1 MNLKHNNEVQ
11 RTVAIVTSPDE
22 IVEVD
27 AIIDKG
33 KKLRGSLDGLSKEE
47 LIAKYNEPLADDENG
62 TYFANQKLLRA
73 IEFVLLEKKM
83 MSVPIVIPTE
93 VEESLSDKKTL
104 PRRRPYPRPLFF
116 FRLSFYISPSLDRK
130 PRPNPSC
137 IF

>member
-47 LIAKYNEPLADDENG
+47 LVAKYNQPLADDENG
-62 TYFANQKLLRA
+62 TYFADQELKRA
-73 IEFVLLEKKM
+73 IELVLLEKEM
-83 MSVPIVIPTE
+83 MTAEE
-93 VEESLSDKKTL
+93 VAELKK
-104 PRRRPYPRPLFF
+104 
-116 FRLSFYISPSLDRK
+116 
-130 PRPNPSC
+130 
-137 IF
+137 

>member
-83 MSVPIVIPTE
+83 MTA
-93 VEESLSDKKTL
+93 EEIAELKK
-104 PRRRPYPRPLFF
+104 
-116 FRLSFYISPSLDRK
+116 
-130 PRPNPSC
+130 
-137 IF
+137 